1 MKPYIHTQYL
11 VLTVIIQHR
20 RSNQTSPSL
29 CDAYLFF
36 LSRAVYHFHSLSFN
50 DKQGLCCYSPVWLFI
65 RSKLFSIGLGIP
77 YKPGCDNGVHLIQYI
92 LQEYLSLLRGGFN
105 IHVLPL
111 AARLDRREW
120 RDKTESRRFFNH
132 SQSLAFLWSLMAAAC
147 SAFLFLSVAT
157 FISCFFL
164 VIFFFPLRSTNKHG
178 LHAHGQ
184 CLGTDKH
191 IF

>member
-1 MKPYIHTQYL
+1 MHTQYL

-29 CDAYLFF
+29 CDAYLCF

-50 DKQGLCCYSPVWLFI
+50 DKQGICCYSPVWLFI
-65 RSKLFSIGLGIP
+65 RSELFSISLGIP
-77 YKPGCDNGVHLIQYI
+77 YKPGCNNGVHLIQYI
-92 LQEYLSLLRGGFN
+92 LQEYLSTVRGGFN

-120 RDKTESRRFFNH
+120 RDKTESRCFFNH

-147 SAFLFLSVAT
+147 SALSLCSHT
-157 FISCFFL
+157 YFMFL
-164 VIFFFPLRSTNKHG
+164 VGYLFFF
-178 LHAHGQ
+178 
-184 CLGTDKH
+184 
-191 IF
+191 F